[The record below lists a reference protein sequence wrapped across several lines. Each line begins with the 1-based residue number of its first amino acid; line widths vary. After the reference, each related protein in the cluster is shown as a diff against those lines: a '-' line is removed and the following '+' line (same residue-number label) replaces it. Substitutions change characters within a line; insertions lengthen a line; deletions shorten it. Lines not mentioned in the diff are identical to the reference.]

1 MKEIHAV
8 IRPQKLPRLR
18 EVLRAVPG
26 FPGMTISK
34 AAGCGSTVRHTPNSI
49 KEELTDFTEKLR
61 VEIIAPDELADV
73 LVDHIVQVATTGQ
86 TGDGLVWVT
95 EVERAVFIRKTV
107 SSGSD

>member
-34 AAGCGSTVRHTPNSI
+34 AAGCGSTVRHTPNRI
-49 KEELTDFTEKLR
+49 K
-61 VEIIAPDELADV
+61 
-73 LVDHIVQVATTGQ
+73 
-86 TGDGLVWVT
+86 
-95 EVERAVFIRKTV
+95 
-107 SSGSD
+107 